1 MKLAKVLNVSLDN
14 VDVFTVLHSHH
25 NANRSVLD
33 VRFSAHGSPYY
44 HPERLNYM
52 ASMFQ
57 DQVIRT
63 RRLATARNSLH
74 FYAMQFT
81 LQIEKDL
88 GLEIVMINIDEC
100 LIEKAS
106 CETSCVNFLNKSK
119 IPHSVFTN
127 TSSFVGVGAVVDPYC
142 TCNVREVVV
151 CLNGGTALG
160 DRYPFFLF
168 FFFQPEKVLIVVC
181 LLQMRLQRR
190 IRRTPL
196 RAFKHRILR

>member
-1 MKLAKVLNVSLDN
+1 
-14 VDVFTVLHSHH
+14 
-25 NANRSVLD
+25 
-33 VRFSAHGSPYY
+33 
-44 HPERLNYM
+44 
-52 ASMFQ
+52 
-57 DQVIRT
+57 
-63 RRLATARNSLH
+63 
-74 FYAMQFT
+74 MQFT
-81 LQIEKDL
+81 LQIERDL

-160 DRYPFFLF
+160 DRYASFVFF
-168 FFFQPEKVLIVVC
+168 FFFQLEIIFFLIVVC